1 MVFQFFLREYQ
12 VTTAAFLVFIN
23 DYFLPPCHGK
33 GYILGK
39 EADPTLHAV
48 RTQERAKGGLRN
60 YVPRLHRFP
69 SKLGSHTVQAYIYT
83 SEMLFLPKDIF
94 LAVKTLC

>member
-12 VTTAAFLVFIN
+12 VTTAAILVFIN

-33 GYILGK
+33 GYILGE
-39 EADPTLHAV
+39 EADPAACGEDI
-48 RTQERAKGGLRN
+48 RIARGGLPN
-60 YVPRLHRFP
+60 YVLRLHRLL

-94 LAVKTLC
+94 LAVKTSC